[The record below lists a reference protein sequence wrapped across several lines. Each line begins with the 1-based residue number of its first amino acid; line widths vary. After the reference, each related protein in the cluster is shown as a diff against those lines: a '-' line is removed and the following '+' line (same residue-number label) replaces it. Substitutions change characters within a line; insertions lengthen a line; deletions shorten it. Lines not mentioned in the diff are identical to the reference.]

1 MAIIVTLIYF
11 FVLFSIPAIPI
22 IIVFSV
28 KARNRS
34 NYIER
39 YGYPPEAIEQVEEM
53 KKLLDKGI
61 ITEEQFE
68 QRKKQILNIK

>member
-1 MAIIVTLIYF
+1 MASIITLIYL

>member
-1 MAIIVTLIYF
+1 MASIVTLIYL

>member
-1 MAIIVTLIYF
+1 MASIITLIYL
-11 FVLFSIPAIPI
+11 FVIFSIPAIPI

-39 YGYPPEAIEQVEEM
+39 YGYPPEAMEQVEEM
-53 KKLLDKGI
+53 KELLDKGI
-61 ITEEQFE
+61 ITEEEFE
-68 QRKKQILNIK
+68 QKKSQILNIK

>member
-1 MAIIVTLIYF
+1 MASIVTLIYL

-39 YGYPPEAIEQVEEM
+39 YGYPPEAVEQVEEM
-53 KKLLDKGI
+53 KELLDKGI
-61 ITEEQFE
+61 ITEEEFE
-68 QRKKQILNIK
+68 QKKSQILNIK

>member
-1 MAIIVTLIYF
+1 MASIVTLIYL
-11 FVLFSIPAIPI
+11 FVLCSIPAIPI